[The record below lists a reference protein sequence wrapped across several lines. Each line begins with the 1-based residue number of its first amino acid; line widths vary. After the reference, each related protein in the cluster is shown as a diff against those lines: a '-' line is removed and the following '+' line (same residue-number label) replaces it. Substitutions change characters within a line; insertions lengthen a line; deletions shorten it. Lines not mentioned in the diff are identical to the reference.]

1 MSLQLWLPL
10 DGNLNNH
17 GLLNASSN
25 ANVTYSAGK
34 IGKQSLKS
42 STKAAYDLTKGKIS
56 TRKMSVSFWG
66 KADTY
71 TGTSTQW
78 WQTCSFTCNDAS
90 AFHVYCVPNE
100 RYKMEY
106 KPELNAVC
114 DTKTWRHVTYV
125 LDGTTII
132 AYIDGAEV
140 GRSTTT
146 NADRTLTQV
155 TIGCAQVCINDFRIY
170 DHVLSL
176 KEIQE
181 LSQGLILHLP
191 LDNNGMG
198 GVNLLKGGYKVV
210 STKDGHTP
218 KGSLTFDTSIMPL
231 NNLIGKKITFSFD
244 YKCTGTKLNATGDYT
259 KDRYGFHLSMQYVN
273 ASGSNA
279 NAYPCASYLEPI
291 GEGRAIQTYQV
302 PADAKSISGLS
313 VAIQPYNLPAA
324 DSDHKWYLRNIK
336 LEIGDKATPY
346 SPNPND
352 ILDSILT
359 VDETSGYNHNCY
371 AYQIMNITTDT
382 PRYDV
387 STTWID
393 NNDFIYIDNFYN
405 NGQTVDTITIA
416 GWYKATTI
424 NGTNP
429 NFFNFGA
436 NNFIRGRIIS
446 TTSLWSYWNINGT
459 KVDVSATAPSTID
472 GNWHHYAF
480 SFNKG
485 IVKIYFD
492 GVLKNTVDHSSTGT
506 VLKCE
511 QISEWGLGGYTPTK
525 EKFLGNQ
532 SDFRVYCTALS
543 DDAILELYE
552 GRPGV
557 DKQGQL
563 HVAKINE
570 YFVPATAVKKTGV
583 IMATNTISE
592 DNIDNL
598 SYSTWKYDNASTA
611 SYTPKKDT
619 SNSCLNG
626 FKVVYGDPR
635 MNGKRV
641 KIKVKVDWN
650 GFDSTSTAGTFTMR
664 FQGAFINDLGNGIWS
679 SRTGVSNAVCDALNN
694 KQNLTNLV
702 LSKSNGSYI
711 YETECVIKSGIDQG
725 VIGHF
730 IGIRTDYSN
739 GIGTITLSDLTI
751 TPVDHY
757 VDINQPFKISKDSI
771 AANYI
776 IEC

>member
-17 GLLNASSN
+17 GLLNTSSN
-25 ANVTYSAGK
+25 ANVTYSVGK

-42 STKAAYDLTKGKIS
+42 GTKAVYDLSKGNIS

-71 TGTSTQW
+71 TGTGTQW
-78 WQTCSFTCNDAS
+78 WQACSFTCNNAS
-90 AFHVYCVPNE
+90 VFHVYCVPNA

-106 KPELNAVC
+106 KPELNASC
-114 DTKTWRHVTYV
+114 DTTAWRHIIYI

-132 AYIDGAEV
+132 AYVDGIEV
-140 GRSTTT
+140 GRATTT
-146 NADRTLTQV
+146 NDARTLTQV
-155 TIGCAQVCINDFRIY
+155 TVGCAQVCINDFRVY

-198 GVNLLKGGYKVV
+198 GVNLLKGGYNVI
-210 STKDGHTP
+210 STKEGHTP
-218 KGSLTFDTSIMPL
+218 KGSLSFDDSIMPL

-273 ASGSNA
+273 AAGSNA
-279 NAYPCASYLEPI
+279 TAYPCTDYLEPV
-291 GEGRAIQTYQV
+291 GEGRAVQTYQV
-302 PADAKSISGLS
+302 PANAKSISGLS
-313 VAIQPYNLPAA
+313 VAIQPNNLPAA
-324 DSDHKWYLRNIK
+324 DSDHKWYLRNVK

-352 ILDSILT
+352 ILNSILT
-359 VDETSGYNHNCY
+359 IDETSGYNHNCY
-371 AYQIMNITTDT
+371 AHQNMVIDSNT

-387 STTWID
+387 STVWSD
-393 NNDFIYIDNFYN
+393 NNDFVYIDNFYD
-405 NGQTVDTITIA
+405 NGQTIDTITIA
-416 GWYKATTI
+416 GWYKTTTM
-424 NGTNP
+424 NGTAP
-429 NFFNFGA
+429 NFFHFGA
-436 NNFIRGRIIS
+436 NNFIRGRIS
-446 TTSLWSYWNINGT
+446 SATSLWSYWNINGT
-459 KVDVSATAPSTID
+459 KVSASATTPSTLD
-472 GNWHHYAF
+472 GEWHHYAF

-485 IVKIYFD
+485 IIKTYFD
-492 GVLKNTVDHSSTGT
+492 GILKNTADHSSTGT

-511 QISEWGLGGYTPTK
+511 QISNWGLGGYSPTG
-525 EKFLGNQ
+525 EKFIGSQ

-543 DDAILELYE
+543 DEAVLELYE

-563 HVAKINE
+563 HIAKINE
-570 YFVPATAVKKTGV
+570 HFVPATAVKKTGV

-592 DNIDNL
+592 ADIDNL
-598 SYSTWKYDNASTA
+598 SYSTWKYDYTAAA
-611 SYTPKKDT
+611 SYAPKKDT

-626 FKVVYGDPR
+626 FKVLYGGPN

-641 KIKVKVDWN
+641 KIKMKVDWS
-650 GFDSTSTAGTFTMR
+650 GFDSTSTAGTFAIR
-664 FQGAFINDLGNGIWS
+664 FQGAFINDLGGGVWG
-679 SRTGVSNAVCDALNN
+679 SRTGVVNSICDALNS

-702 LSKSNGSYI
+702 LSKTSGSYT
-711 YETECVIKSGIDQG
+711 YETECVIKSGVNQG

-730 IGIRTDYSN
+730 VGLRADYSN
-739 GIGTITLSDLTI
+739 GVGTITLSDLVV

-757 VDINQPFKISKDSI
+757 TDTNQPFKISKDSI
-771 AANYI
+771 ASNYI